1 MSGNV
6 KTASGGKHFYG
17 SALVMYLTYF
27 VHGIGA
33 SILGQQAVKEFL
45 SGQWGSG
52 VEQVTLVAAALGLG
66 RLISLPISGPVS
78 DKIGRRPSILI
89 GIVLY
94 ILFFV
99 GVAFSPNMQVAYAAA
114 ILGGAANSFLDT
126 GVIPACVEILEPR
139 SGLATMLTKLFVSVA
154 QLLLPFMLGIV
165 AASNLPYSVVM
176 YLAAAVILVI
186 GVMMLKVPLPRNEAK
201 KTGKQDSFLQSL
213 KKAKFTKESAAL
225 ILIGFTCTATFQL
238 WLNCAQ
244 TFGQEVAG
252 MSDPG
257 SMQTYYSAGT
267 ILAIFVTAILVNYF
281 KQVRFLIIY
290 PAISLVMLI
299 LVYMIRTPLI
309 CIIGAF
315 VVGYSAAGGVLQLA
329 TATVNDLFPKI
340 KGTITSIIMIASS
353 LSNYTILSL
362 AGSMGAS
369 RGAASVVMLNIIIT
383 AVGVLLAVFVN
394 LRYTKMVENAD
405 MEGDDV

>member
-1 MSGNV
+1 MSDYT
-6 KTASGGKHFYG
+6 KTVSAGKRFYG

-33 SILGQQAVKEFL
+33 SILGQQAIKEFL
-45 SGQWGSG
+45 SSQWGSG
-52 VEQVTLVAAALGLG
+52 IEQVTLVAAALGLG

-78 DKIGRRPSILI
+78 DKIGRRPCILI
-89 GIVLY
+89 GIILY
-94 ILFFV
+94 ILFFA
-99 GVAFSPNMQVAYAAA
+99 GVAVSPNMQVAYAAA

-139 SGLATMLTKLFVSVA
+139 SGLATMLTKLFVSIA
-154 QLLLPFMLGIV
+154 QLLVPFALGIV

-186 GVMMLKVPLPRNEAK
+186 GAVMLKVPLPQNNVEK
-201 KTGKQDSFLQSL
+201 KEQDSFLQSL

-244 TFGQEVAG
+244 TFGLEIAG

-257 SMQTYYSAGT
+257 SMQMYYSAGT

-290 PAISLVMLI
+290 PVISLVMLI
-299 LVYMIRTPLI
+299 LVYLIRTPLI

-362 AGSMGAS
+362 AGSLGAS
-369 RGAASVVMLNIIIT
+369 KGAASVVMLNIVIT
-383 AVGVLLAVFVN
+383 AVGVVLAVFVN
-394 LRYTKMVENAD
+394 LRYGKMVGNAD
-405 MEGDDV
+405 MEGDGV